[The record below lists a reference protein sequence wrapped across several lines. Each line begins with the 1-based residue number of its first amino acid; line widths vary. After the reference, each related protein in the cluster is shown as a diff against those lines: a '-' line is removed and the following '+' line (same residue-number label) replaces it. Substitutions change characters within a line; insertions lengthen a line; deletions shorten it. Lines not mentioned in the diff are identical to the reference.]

1 MEFNGTALS
10 LNATEETLGEC
21 TDCQLISYYT
31 VCSSFE
37 TCDSSENSMRI
48 VEDVSVIVRLPCDPD
63 AINVVSFDEST
74 ESSSTSESSSRSET
88 YYDLPGFTTTTTG
101 EFTPTTTSEVIWSET
116 SYFEEDF
123 VSTTSH

>member
-1 MEFNGTALS
+1 MEFNGTALI

-74 ESSSTSESSSRSET
+74 ESSISLESSSRSET
-88 YYDLPGFTTTTTG
+88 YYDFPEFTTTTT
-101 EFTPTTTSEVIWSET
+101 SEVVWSET